1 MRDAGLQPPA
11 LEVVVP
17 FLVLPSGGAA
27 PFGEEALAV
36 GLDGGDGLVV
46 GGFEEVGDAED
57 GEF

>member
-1 MRDAGLQPPA
+1 MWDAGLYPPS
-11 LEVVVP
+11 LEVVVS
-17 FLVLPSGGAA
+17 FLLFPSGGAA
-27 PFGEEALAV
+27 PFLDKAFAV